1 MIKDFFQW
9 GSHPL
14 NNTLIC
20 YTPLSVKSTLADN
33 TSLTNSHYNAL
44 SPLNAQVHEDTI
56 YISWGKTKAKI

>member
-14 NNTLIC
+14 NNTLTC
-20 YTPLSVKSTLADN
+20 YTPLSVKSTSADN

-56 YISWGKTKAKI
+56 